1 MGFLKKIVKKVKK
14 GIKKIGSGVKKVFKK
29 LSKSKL
35 LKTIAIVGAALVT
48 GGAAVG
54 AFGGSLASSTIGQAL
69 IASKNFIMGIPGVS
83 FVAKP
88 FEYAGTMLGTGAG
101 RVTDFLGVTTE
112 AGRLGPGYAQE
123 LALSTTAAPAGEI
136 NMGAMDFAGGSG
148 TSMQF
153 NPVTGS
159 YEMVQAPF
167 MPGSNTFP
175 VGATTQGAVTEEMR
189 KQIASRYITDPLS
202 DEMKKA
208 VADTVLSESTTNTA
222 SRFAQGSTLGD
233 IARSVGTNVLTG
245 AAMQYIQGEPDPVG
259 AVGYGLGEEKG
270 INLTPLEVAYA
281 QSGINMKDI
290 YNNLTFGTADPG
302 FLASNLYQQP
312 TVGVA

>member
-29 LSKSKL
+29 LKKSKL

-54 AFGGSLASSTIGQAL
+54 AFGGSLASSTIGKAL

-101 RVTDFLGVTTE
+101 KVTEFLGVTTE
-112 AGRLGPGYAQE
+112 AGRQYVPGVSESVGAADVGKVFDAKTGVEIPLEELGTKTAEE
-123 LALSTTAAPAGEI
+123 LAKEA
-136 NMGAMDFAGGSG
+136 
-148 TSMQF
+148 
-153 NPVTGS
+153 
-159 YEMVQAPF
+159 
-167 MPGSNTFP
+167 
-175 VGATTQGAVTEEMR
+175 ATTSTAG
-189 KQIASRYITDPLS
+189 QII
-202 DEMKKA
+202 
-208 VADTVLSESTTNTA
+208 
-222 SRFAQGSTLGD
+222 GD
-233 IARSVGTNVLTG
+233 IARGVGTSVATG
-245 AAMQYIQGEPDPVG
+245 AAMQYIQGEPEPVG
-259 AVGYGLGEEKG
+259 AVGAGLGEERG

-281 QSGINMKDI
+281 QSGVDLSNI

-302 FLASNLYQQP
+302 FLSSSLYQQP
-312 TVGVA
+312 TIGVA

>member
-29 LSKSKL
+29 LKKSKL

-101 RVTDFLGVTTE
+101 KVTDFLGVTTE
-112 AGRLGPGYAQE
+112 AGRLGPD
-123 LALSTTAAPAGEI
+123 LATQLANVGPTAGQI
-136 NMGAMDFAGGSG
+136 NMDAMNFGQTAEITSYDPLTGQLTGGG
-148 TSMQF
+148 FT
-153 NPVTGS
+153 V
-159 YEMVQAPF
+159 
-167 MPGSNTFP
+167 PGSAA
-175 VGATTQGAVTEEMR
+175 GQEA
-189 KQIASRYITDPLS
+189 
-202 DEMKKA
+202 MKKA
-208 VADTVLSESTTNTA
+208 AETAITGASTGAATSTAASTVGSFAREVATGVAT
-222 SRFAQGSTLGD
+222 
-233 IARSVGTNVLTG
+233 SVATG

-259 AVGYGLGEEKG
+259 AVGAGLGEERG
-270 INLTPLEVAYA
+270 ISLTPLEVAYA
-281 QSGINMKDI
+281 QSGVDMRDI
-290 YNNLTFGTADPG
+290 YSQLTFGTADPG
-302 FLASNLYQQP
+302 FLASRYGDLYQQP
-312 TVGVA
+312 TFSLGG

>member
-29 LSKSKL
+29 LKKSKL

-54 AFGGSLASSTIGQAL
+54 AFGGSLASSTIGRAL
-69 IASKNFIMGIPGVS
+69 IASKDFIMGIPGVS

-101 RVTDFLGVTTE
+101 KVTDFLGVTTE
-112 AGRLGPGYAQE
+112 AGRAGVDPF
-123 LALSTTAAPAGEI
+123 LATESGKIIDVEALAEAGTGVEIPTISSPSLS
-136 NMGAMDFAGGSG
+136 
-148 TSMQF
+148 
-153 NPVTGS
+153 
-159 YEMVQAPF
+159 
-167 MPGSNTFP
+167 
-175 VGATTQGAVTEEMR
+175 
-189 KQIASRYITDPLS
+189 
-202 DEMKKA
+202 
-208 VADTVLSESTTNTA
+208 
-222 SRFAQGSTLGD
+222 FAQGTIAGD
-233 IARSVGTNVLTG
+233 IARGVGTSVATG

-259 AVGYGLGEEKG
+259 TPGAGLGEERG

-281 QSGINMKDI
+281 QSGIDMRDI

-302 FLASNLYQQP
+302 YLASRYPDLYQQP
-312 TVGVA
+312 TFSLGG